1 MADYVDA
8 GCQTIW
14 AGLTQRSVVRPD
26 IHFTAPDTNTP
37 PDDLITEKPQTLVE
51 HPPGNGQSAHNK
63 LTIHDRRT
71 MHGPK
76 LVTRI
81 PLPHSKLDSDA
92 LLSPPPT
99 HALLS
104 PLPAANKLYAGHT
117 PRMPLALSPGEVD
130 DEKLVQLQV
139 AEATQTTD
147 EGTLEKDH
155 LYTPEED
162 VGLKGPLSLPSLP
175 TVFSDGA
182 DDHIALDALD
192 EELTRIAREQERF
205 SRLKDAPEPSKPSTI
220 EEEVPLSR
228 KTSSNHPYST
238 FDNDAPDGVIL
249 KSPRMNFGAPIGQAP
264 RRRSEPSDN
273 SPRF

>member
-1 MADYVDA
+1 MAHYVDA
-8 GCQTIW
+8 GCQTAW

-26 IHFTAPDTNTP
+26 IHFTAPDTSTP

-51 HPPGNGQSAHNK
+51 NPSANGQSARNK

-76 LVTRI
+76 LVTRL
-81 PLPHSKLDSDA
+81 PLPHSNLDSDA

-130 DEKLVQLQV
+130 DEKSVQLHI

-147 EGTLEKDH
+147 QGSLERDH

-175 TVFSDGA
+175 TDGT
-182 DDHIALDALD
+182 DDHIALYALD
-192 EELTRIAREQERF
+192 EELARIAREQERF

-228 KTSSNHPYST
+228 KTSSNHPYNT
-238 FDNDAPDGVIL
+238 LNEDAPDGVIL
-249 KSPRMNFGAPIGQAP
+249 KSPRMNFGAPIGHIP
-264 RRRSEPSDN
+264 RRRSEPSSN
-273 SPRF
+273 SP